1 MTTETFKSA
10 YGNIPKLT
18 ENNYPMWKEKVRRVI
33 MGADAY
39 EIMTREEPEPEGNT
53 REGCTELRNWGKRRN
68 NVQSII
74 SMGCSDQ
81 ILPYIKHTIDPAE
94 MWDIL
99 HDQFDNTFSKLGRT
113 QILRTFHACHPAK
126 VEKMITY
133 FTRLID
139 YRNQLSGSAEEIS
152 EDSFVNDLFTHIP
165 KEFATMINIF
175 ERQAP
180 PPTSQHIMDA
190 IRLDEVKA
198 AFMTEIADSSTG
210 AALRSQRGG
219 YCGRGCGRGH
229 GGSGRFGRQT
239 TY

>member
-18 ENNYPMWKEKVRRVI
+18 ENNYPMWNEKVRRVI

-39 EIMTREEPEPEGNT
+39 EITTRVEPEPEGNT
-53 REGCTELRNWGKRRN
+53 RERRTELRSRQKRRN
-68 NVQSII
+68 NAQFII
-74 SMGCSDQ
+74 YMGCSDQ
-81 ILPYIKHTIDPAE
+81 ILPHIKHTIDPAE

-99 HDQFDNTFSKLGRT
+99 HDRFDNTLSKLGRT
-113 QILRTFHACHPAK
+113 QMLRKFHACHPAK
-126 VEKMITY
+126 DEKMTTS

-152 EDSFVNDLFTHIP
+152 EDSVVPHLFTHIP
-165 KEFATMINIF
+165 KEFAATINIF

-190 IRLDEVKA
+190 VRLGEEKA
-198 AFMTEIADSSTG
+198 AFVTEIAHASTG
-210 AALRSQRGG
+210 AALYSQRGG
-219 YCGRGCGRGH
+219 YHGGGRGRGR
-229 GGSGRFGRQT
+229 GGSGRFGRQK